1 MTESENRVLVAIR
14 RIVHAVDRHSKTVEK
29 AAGLTLPQFV
39 VLAAVRVQGEVT
51 SARLSA
57 AVSLSP
63 ATVTLILDNLEA
75 RGLIERYRN
84 REDRRVVHSRL
95 TPRGAEVLAK
105 APGFLHERFVQR
117 FAQLPAA
124 RQEAM
129 LRTLEEVAEMMG
141 APAALAP
148 AAPLPLEAGL
158 AAETPT
164 G

>member
-1 MTESENRVLVAIR
+1 MTELENRVLVAIR

-39 VLAAVRVQGEVT
+39 VLAAVRTQGEVT

-84 REDRRVVHSRL
+84 LEDRRIVHSRL
-95 TPRGAEVLAK
+95 TPRGAEVLDK
-105 APGFLHERFVQR
+105 APGFLRERFVQR
-117 FAQLPAA
+117 FARLTPA

-129 LRTLEEVAEMMG
+129 LGTLEEVAEMMS
-141 APAALAP
+141 APATPLPTEAELTAEAP
-148 AAPLPLEAGL
+148 AL
-158 AAETPT
+158 
-164 G
+164 

>member
-75 RGLIERYRN
+75 RGLVERYRN

-95 TPRGAEVLAK
+95 TTRGAEVLAR

-141 APAALAP
+141 APAAPAP

-158 AAETPT
+158 TAQAP
-164 G
+164 GG

>member
-75 RGLIERYRN
+75 RGLVERYRN

-95 TPRGAEVLAK
+95 TARGAEVLAK

-117 FAQLPAA
+117 FAQLPAS

-141 APAALAP
+141 APAAPAP

-158 AAETPT
+158 TAETP
-164 G
+164 GG